1 MSLEQN
7 DQSQESE
14 QDQKPIVVESEDF
27 EIQGVRL
34 QKQNEAIAESLDS
47 KGRKALEILL
57 TSPYEE
63 GLATDRVSLL
73 GILVK
78 YYQNA
83 EIQNPGCLDEK
94 LNEASAK
101 IIEVQKEIATL
112 EKSVEKYSDNPNIS
126 VTFKGILDQRKDLL
140 KSQEAFL
147 KAMQILKGEEK
158 AV

>member
-63 GLATDRVSLL
+63 GLARNSRKILSKRRNTKPRLL
-73 GILVK
+73 
-78 YYQNA
+78 
-83 EIQNPGCLDEK
+83 
-94 LNEASAK
+94 
-101 IIEVQKEIATL
+101 
-112 EKSVEKYSDNPNIS
+112 
-126 VTFKGILDQRKDLL
+126 R
-140 KSQEAFL
+140 
-147 KAMQILKGEEK
+147 
-158 AV
+158 